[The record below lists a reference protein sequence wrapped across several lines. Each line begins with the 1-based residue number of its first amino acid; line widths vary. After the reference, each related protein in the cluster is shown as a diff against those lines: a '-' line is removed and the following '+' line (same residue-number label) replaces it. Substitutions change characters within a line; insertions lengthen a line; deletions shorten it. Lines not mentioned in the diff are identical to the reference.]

1 MRRREVPLRGVI
13 CLVILLSSALLAHA
27 LACGTFI
34 RPDRFIA
41 ELFFVS
47 ALTYLASKREL
58 EGPRLALLVLLTQ
71 SAVHILLGGMSMNTS
86 SMLIS
91 HFACGLVSYGAIA
104 YGEEFWFGLRGYISS
119 LISPLFTL
127 PLPASSSISIT
138 SVRSRSLFSQWI
150 ARRAWALRAPPVA
163 TNQRDLQ
170 LA

>member
-41 ELFFVS
+41 ELFLLSV
-47 ALTYLASKREL
+47 LTYLASKREL

-91 HFACGLVSYGAIA
+91 HLACGFVSYGAIA
-104 YGEEFWFGLRGYISS
+104 YGEKFWFGFRGYVSSIISLPFSLHYAERFISS
-119 LISPLFTL
+119 KNFFNYN
-127 PLPASSSISIT
+127 A
-138 SVRSRSLFSQWI
+138 LFSQWI
-150 ARRAWALRAPPVA
+150 ARRAWALRAPPIA
-163 TNQRDLQ
+163 TNRRDLQ